1 MKDTSTD
8 AKRALRAQAEL
19 LAKLRKSRTEKTVDA
34 IMQQLEK
41 EEQKREAKEEQK
53 REAKEAKALNRIQKK
68 KSSSSKPASRSKTDS
83 NKKKK
88 VTTKKA
94 KKEIKSIIYDESH
107 EGYSDEEGSVES
119 GILDEKVCCECGIKT
134 DRKKE
139 CEELVLCDVCDS
151 EYHMKCVGME
161 RTRTRALVWTCP
173 RCLDEE
179 THFSSLSF
187 LGGQKFQVLA
197 ILSILL
203 LYHSVSCK
211 IVICLQCM
219 YVHVF

>member
-41 EEQKREAKEEQK
+41 EEQKREAKE
-53 REAKEAKALNRIQKK
+53 AKALNRIQKK
-68 KSSSSKPASRSKTDS
+68 NSSSSKPASRSKPDS

-197 ILSILL
+197 ILSF
-203 LYHSVSCK
+203 YHSCYYTILSVAK
-211 IVICLQCM
+211 
-219 YVHVF
+219 